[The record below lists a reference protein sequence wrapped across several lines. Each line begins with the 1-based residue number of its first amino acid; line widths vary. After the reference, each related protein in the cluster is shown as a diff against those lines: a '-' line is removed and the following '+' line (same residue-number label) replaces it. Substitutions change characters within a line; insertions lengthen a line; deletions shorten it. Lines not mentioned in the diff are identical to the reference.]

1 MLNRIK
7 SSIFRGMA
15 AVVAAVALFVSFS
28 AAAGAQ
34 NRGGSV
40 SGTVKDA
47 NGPVIGAAVFVKG
60 GSTGE
65 TTDIDGKFKLSN
77 LKTNDVITV
86 SIIGYETKEIVWNG
100 QATLDIVI
108 LEEATAL
115 KGVVV
120 TAMGM
125 VRQSESLTY
134 AAETVGGKDV
144 NDIKSINRE
153 RAPVWSSLL
162 TRQEPADHP
171 RSSSEATSPSTE
183 ATSLSLLWTVCL

>member
-115 KGVVV
+115 
-120 TAMGM
+120 
-125 VRQSESLTY
+125 
-134 AAETVGGKDV
+134 
-144 NDIKSINRE
+144 
-153 RAPVWSSLL
+153 
-162 TRQEPADHP
+162 
-171 RSSSEATSPSTE
+171 
-183 ATSLSLLWTVCL
+183 